1 MGKSEKRE
9 ITAELY
15 YAIIEHDKVSLK
27 LHQLIE
33 QEEKKDFW
41 ELIDAE
47 ITRSSLEM
55 AFDRHYDVRYKF
67 MHVNDRFDNWERKLN
82 RAIPNEF
89 DKYDYL
95 FSRHFLFEGL
105 CGGLTHQ
112 LLDFPNPYRKR
123 LI

>member
-1 MGKSEKRE
+1 MKKE
-9 ITAELY
+9 ISTELY
-15 YAIIEHDKVSLK
+15 EAIMEQSLVSAK
-27 LHQLIE
+27 IAQLIE

-47 ITRSSLEM
+47 ITRCTLEQN
-55 AFDRHYDVRYKF
+55 FDLYDDVRYKF
-67 MHVNDRFDNWERKLN
+67 MHVNVMFDNWERKLK
-82 RAIPNEF
+82 RDIPDEF
-89 DKYDYL
+89 NKYGYL
-95 FSRHFLFEGL
+95 FSRYFLFEGL

>member
-1 MGKSEKRE
+1 MKNAKRE
-9 ITAELY
+9 ISAELY
-15 YAIIEHDKVSLK
+15 DAIMEHDKASLK

-55 AFDRHYDVRYKF
+55 TFDRLDDVRYKF
-67 MHVNDRFDNWERKLN
+67 MHVEWMLDDWERKLKCY
-82 RAIPNEF
+82 IPNEF
-89 DKYDYL
+89 NKRGDLYSWD
-95 FSRHFLFEGL
+95 FLLEGL
-105 CGGLTHQ
+105 RGGTTHQ